1 MLYLNKTQ
9 TDKVVKV
16 TLQLTCIISVLHLSY
31 VCPCCHIFF
40 NVSDDRLCGKHHY
53 CEYCYLQAKEK
64 LTSQTEEWINMI
76 NRQVEEE
83 IGFYEQQ
90 AELVS
95 NVVTGPCGAQ
105 FREVNHASNFKI
117 VWAQSGRLIVK
128 L

>member
-1 MLYLNKTQ
+1 M
-9 TDKVVKV
+9 
-16 TLQLTCIISVLHLSY
+16 
-31 VCPCCHIFF
+31 
-40 NVSDDRLCGKHHY
+40 
-53 CEYCYLQAKEK
+53 QAKEK

-95 NVVTGPCGAQ
+95 NLVTGPSGVQ
-105 FREVNHASNFKI
+105 FRESNHASSFKI
-117 VWAQSGRLIVK
+117 GWARSGRLILK

>member
-1 MLYLNKTQ
+1 M
-9 TDKVVKV
+9 
-16 TLQLTCIISVLHLSY
+16 
-31 VCPCCHIFF
+31 P
-40 NVSDDRLCGKHHY
+40 

-95 NVVTGPCGAQ
+95 NLVFGPSA
-105 FREVNHASNFKI
+105 
-117 VWAQSGRLIVK
+117 
-128 L
+128 